1 MENRRAFWR
10 EKVVLITG
18 ASSGLG
24 LALARHCH
32 AAGAR
37 VGLIARRVEL
47 LQAHCEELSRQGGR
61 CAWHAADVR
70 SREELER
77 AVAALELALGPCE
90 VMIANAGIYR
100 RTNATCWATA
110 AAEDVFA
117 VNLAGVVNAIGC
129 VLPGM
134 VERDR
139 GNIVAISSLLAF
151 SGYPGAAAYSAS
163 KMAVLRL
170 LDGLRIDLRKSGI
183 RVTTVCP
190 GYVDTPMITDR
201 ERAELRSLV
210 SAPIAAKKIAAAI
223 EAGRPMLVFPRS
235 MYWLLRLAGLLPY
248 RLLDTILG
256 RQPELEETQTSRERP
271 STGIEEHGD

>member
-1 MENRRAFWR
+1 MTNRHGFWQ
-10 EKVVLITG
+10 EKVVIITG

-32 AAGAR
+32 AAGAK
-37 VGLIARRVEL
+37 VGLIARRAAL
-47 LQAHCEELSRQGGR
+47 LRGFSEELSRDGGR
-61 CAWHAADVR
+61 SAWQAADVR
-70 SREELER
+70 SRDELER
-77 AVAALELALGPCE
+77 AIMTLEETLGPCD

-100 RTNATCWATA
+100 RTNAVGWAA
-110 AAEDVFA
+110 SAAENVLA
-117 VNLAGVVNAIGC
+117 VNLQGVVNAIGS

-139 GNIVAISSLLAF
+139 GNIVAISSLLAW

-170 LDGLRIDLRKSGI
+170 LDGLRIDLRKTGI
-183 RVTTVCP
+183 RVTAICP

-210 SAPIAAKKIAAAI
+210 AAPVAAKKIAAAI
-223 EAGRPMLVFPRS
+223 ESGRAMLAFPRS
-235 MYWLLRLAGLLPY
+235 IYWLLRIAQLLPH
-248 RLLDTILG
+248 RWLDLILG
-256 RQPELEETQTSRERP
+256 QQPELEETGSGSVRGSDPGDSRD
-271 STGIEEHGD
+271 H